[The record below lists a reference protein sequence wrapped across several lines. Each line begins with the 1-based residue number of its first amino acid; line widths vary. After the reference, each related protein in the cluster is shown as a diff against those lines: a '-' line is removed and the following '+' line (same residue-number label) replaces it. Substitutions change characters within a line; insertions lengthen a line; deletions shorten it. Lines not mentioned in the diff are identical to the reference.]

1 MDWETGIGSAIGG
14 LFGYKG
20 QKETNIASA
29 AQAKQQMDFQERM
42 SNTAIQR
49 RMADLKKAGLNPI
62 LAGGKEASSPAGQQ
76 APVGNKAAAAMTQA
90 HSAANLANLAANT
103 NLTNKKADALSPAA
117 TGGKTLDEMLNAFIK
132 GVRESM
138 SNQSNASNKN
148 IDAPVINTQISQQ
161 SPLSEKEE
169 KFKQTLKDDRAFM
182 KKLIKIYKDSGSHL
196 KTGEFNI
203 F

>member
-1 MDWETGIGSAIGG
+1 MDWLTGIGSAVGG

-20 QKETNIASA
+20 QKDTNVASA

-42 SNTAIQR
+42 SNTAVQR
-49 RMADLKKAGLNPI
+49 RMADLKKSGLNPI

-90 HSAANLANLAANT
+90 HSAANLANMAANT

-117 TGGKTLDEMLNAFIK
+117 TGGKTLDEMLNYFIK
-132 GVRESM
+132 GIRETM
-138 SNQSNASNKN
+138 ADQTNASNEN
-148 IDAPVINTQISQQ
+148 IDAPVINTQISSQ
-161 SPLSEKEE
+161 SPLSSKEQ
-169 KFKQTLKDDRAFM
+169 KFKETLKNDRAFM
-182 KKLIKIYKDSGSHL
+182 KKLIKIWKDSGSHI
-196 KTGEFNI
+196 KTKEYNI